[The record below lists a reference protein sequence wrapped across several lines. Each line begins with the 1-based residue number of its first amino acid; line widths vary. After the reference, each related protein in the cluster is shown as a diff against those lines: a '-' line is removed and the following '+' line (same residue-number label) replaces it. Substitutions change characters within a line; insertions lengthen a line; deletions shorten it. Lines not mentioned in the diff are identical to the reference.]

1 MGTWGIRP
9 FDNDDAS
16 DLFYELKEEGAD
28 HLAILREAV
37 TNLDPE
43 YVEADQGQRA
53 VAAAALILFHAGG
66 PDSHL
71 SEYELPWAS
80 ANPVPEAATLL
91 APALA
96 ALDRVLANGE
106 QSELHALWAEQPGGL
121 DDWGAVTRALH
132 ADLAAALR

>member
-37 TNLDPE
+37 TTLDPE

-53 VAAAALILFHAGG
+53 VAAAALIMFFAGG
-66 PDSHL
+66 PAAHL

-96 ALDRVLANGE
+96 ALDRVLASGE
-106 QSELHALWAEQPGGL
+106 QSELHALWAEQPHGL
-121 DDWGAVTRALH
+121 DDWSAVTGALR
-132 ADLAAALR
+132 ADLAAAQR